1 MPVRRFTSI
10 QEAEDAYADLE
21 RENIELRA
29 ASKHTVGGF
38 LSRNEKLVIGV
49 VSAILMLIGGG
60 AFTTG
65 LLNREQIKEAK
76 DTQQEIKVTTE
87 ATANKVDDAA
97 VKVQDVDNKVVE
109 VHREVKKK
117 KGPFGE

>member
-1 MPVRRFTSI
+1 MGVRRFKNVE
-10 QEAEDAYADLE
+10 EAEDAYADLE

-49 VSAILMLIGGG
+49 VTAILMALGGG
-60 AFTTG
+60 SLFSS

-76 DTQQEIKVTTE
+76 TQVVE
-87 ATANKVDDAA
+87 KVDDAA
-97 VKVQDVDNKVVE
+97 VKAEDAAVKAKAVGDKVDA
-109 VHREVKKK
+109 VHTEVKKK

>member
-29 ASKHTVGGF
+29 AAKHTVGGF

-49 VSAILMLIGGG
+49 VTAILMALGGG
-60 AFTTG
+60 TIFTS
-65 LLNREQIKEAK
+65 LANREELKDAK
-76 DTQQEIKVTTE
+76 VTTQEIKVTTE
-87 ATANKVDDAA
+87 ATSEKVDDAA
-97 VKVQDVDNKVVE
+97 VKVKSVGDKVEDVRQAV
-109 VHREVKKK
+109 KK